1 MIVIRAIVLACISLI
16 FTGAA
21 QAQFPGDVFF
31 QNPSIA
37 IQEGGTGQIEVVT
50 FAGTDVLGAAQFD
63 IVFDPSAL
71 EVVGVT
77 PGSAEELERTMVS
90 KVSNGKV
97 SVIILNDRSLT
108 KPFGT
113 VSLVRID
120 VRPLLPAGSRINL
133 VTDVKEILMQD
144 STTFGSFFGFGGE
157 VVVTSAISTITQTAS
172 QSSAGSSVPVAEGEL
187 MDRAALLRRPG
198 SVVSLMVLDQ
208 ENIASEQR
216 VLLQD
221 PSVPTD

>member
-113 VSLVRID
+113 VSLARID
-120 VRPLLPAGSRINL
+120 GGVARLVENWRTGETPDCKTFRKAVCSRR
-133 VTDVKEILMQD
+133 KEL
-144 STTFGSFFGFGGE
+144 T
-157 VVVTSAISTITQTAS
+157 
-172 QSSAGSSVPVAEGEL
+172 P
-187 MDRAALLRRPG
+187 
-198 SVVSLMVLDQ
+198 
-208 ENIASEQR
+208 
-216 VLLQD
+216 
-221 PSVPTD
+221 